1 IFRKKCGPHAVYRG
15 CAALGTAYS
24 EPPPRP
30 AMSQNHELCNTLQN
44 TRRRIGIRLS
54 IEYMTGHHGARWLLP
69 SHEFCKHPPT
79 DYLGR
84 DWGRNWGIFINFAV

>member
-1 IFRKKCGPHAVYRG
+1 RSFPKKLNFPTHKKSPGGGRY
-15 CAALGTAYS
+15 
-24 EPPPRP
+24 PP
-30 AMSQNHELCNTLQN
+30 
-44 TRRRIGIRLS
+44 LS
-54 IEYMTGHHGARWLLP
+54 IEYKTGHHGARWLLP